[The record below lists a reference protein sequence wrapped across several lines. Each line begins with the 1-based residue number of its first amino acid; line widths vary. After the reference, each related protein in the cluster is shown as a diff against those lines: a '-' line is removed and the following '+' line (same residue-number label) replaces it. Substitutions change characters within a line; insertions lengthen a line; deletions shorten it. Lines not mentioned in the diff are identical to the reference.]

1 MADVKEWGRS
11 EAEHR
16 IREIFDNAKTGT
28 VQQVQDPEG
37 VLEIR
42 FVKSRKTSAGKY
54 LAGGVPDTD

>member
-1 MADVKEWGRS
+1 MADVQEWGRS

-16 IREIFDNAKTGT
+16 IGEIFDNAKTGT

-42 FVKSRKTSAGKY
+42 FVKSGKQSAGKY
-54 LAGGVPDTD
+54 LSRGGKDTD